1 MSLSVV
7 NKQQRAGRWSCKGVQ
22 PAPAESCRH
31 SGIWISFCTGWFH
44 SGKLFVYCIVTY
56 NAYTERCNVQIVIR
70 CAVVESNAR
79 QKIEPC
85 PTPEPP
91 AYPLSL
97 KATFPPSVVNDPF
110 TFIAI
115 IFLLSIILFPPKC
128 ELLNTTAWLS
138 RFLNLNEIVLCINLG
153 LASFAKYYWYRGT
166 WLTQREE
173 RVTLISGTVSSSP
186 MLHTEIT

>member
-138 RFLNLNEIVLCINLG
+138 RFLNLNEIVRVWLLLQSITGTEAPGWLSGKSVWLWSQALWVRAPCCI
-153 LASFAKYYWYRGT
+153 
-166 WLTQREE
+166 QR
-173 RVTLISGTVSSSP
+173 L
-186 MLHTEIT
+186 LK